1 MGRCLFASR
10 PCERIAGARHDMVFI
25 AAPSAD
31 EYHFEVNAAK
41 EIVNSAGLLPEVA
54 VHRQLLSEDIF
65 CEKICAC
72 IIESRFCI
80 VFINGGNPNV
90 FYEYGLMRPLRKRVI
105 SLLRADE
112 RPAFNVGHLDTVS
125 YQRSRLK
132 EMLAEAVDAA
142 SEATR
147 ACVKVK
153 KRTSSRRA
161 PSASPLAQRVSKLL
175 ELQGVLEDGEP
186 WLRDL
191 TSGTGFSVRRGPDGV
206 YLVSL
211 VETEW
216 RLDDV
221 LADVAVICRR
231 AGAQWNQARRAIQFK
246 QRKGWSKVDELQP
259 RVDDIEHLHFL
270 YATSVNVDASVRDIV
285 LATIRGLGQ
294 GFPLPAVDIWT
305 PDDVNA
311 CIARLV
317 GTQK

>member
-10 PCERIAGARHDMVFI
+10 PCERIAGARHDMVFV

-31 EYHFEVNAAK
+31 EYHFEVNTAK
-41 EIVNSAGLLPEVA
+41 EIVSSAGLLPEVA
-54 VHRQLLSEDIF
+54 VHKQLLSQDIF
-65 CEKICAC
+65 CEKVCAC

-80 VFINGGNPNV
+80 VFMNGGNPNV

-112 RPAFNVGHLDTVS
+112 KPAFNVGHLDTVS

-132 EMLAEAVDAA
+132 EMLAEAVDTA
-142 SEATR
+142 SEATKAR
-147 ACVKVK
+147 VKVK

-161 PSASPLAQRVSKLL
+161 PAASPFAQRVSKVL
-175 ELQGVLEDGEP
+175 ELQGVVEDPEP
-186 WLRDL
+186 WLQDL
-191 TSGTGFSVRRGPDGV
+191 ASGTGLSVSRGPDGA

-221 LADVAVICRR
+221 VADVAVVCRR
-231 AGAQWNQARRAIQFK
+231 AGVQWNQAKRAIQCK
-246 QRKGWSKVDELQP
+246 QSKGWSNTGELQP

-270 YATSVNVDASVRDIV
+270 YATALETDESASDILV
-285 LATIRGLGQ
+285 ATIRGLKQ
-294 GFPLPAVDIWT
+294 GFPLPKVEIWT
-305 PDDVNA
+305 SDDVDTY
-311 CIARLV
+311 IARLV
-317 GTQK
+317 GTKK